1 MKDFFRAQYLIND
14 GYAGPARPKYFNIDA
29 DDIDAD
35 DIEDL
40 TNEELKDFYHEMVEE
55 DFKHRVY
62 PSAEKVEEFVEWA
75 NKQKNTINPYQ
86 PTTIENDRND

>member
-1 MKDFFRAQYLIND
+1 MYLHPLTTNHRTMSETFRAQYLIDD
-14 GYAGPARPKYFNIDA
+14 GYAGPARPKYFNIY
-29 DDIDAD
+29 AD

-40 TNEELKDFYHEMVEE
+40 TDAELGEFYREMVEE

-75 NKQKNTINPYQ
+75 NKQKNTIN
-86 PTTIENDRND
+86 